1 MQIKLERVAVE
12 MPHKKDRK
20 KMGKNI
26 RIHMYALFA
35 KQLIHTYGIG
45 IVGKNSERR

>member
-12 MPHKKDRK
+12 MPHKKRSEKDGEK
-20 KMGKNI
+20 YP
-26 RIHMYALFA
+26 HTYALFA